1 MESDILDILDQL
13 GYEGPLSEEA
23 GLLAACGRG
32 FSSSEYVSLVT
43 WLSCRLS
50 RVTDSHTQESLIT
63 EDPHRCVSA
72 LLKDCCCPYE
82 GLASRIANGDIRE
95 TSDYLK
101 ILLFVASELQAA
113 EMEACKHSSVCVEK
127 DSSLQELRV
136 VCETLQLPDPAGP
149 HALSAVQQQVT
160 ALLTQLPHT
169 HLGDPAFKSSLR
181 PDQWGALE
189 KINGALAVEY
199 ECRRRMLIKRLD
211 VTVQSFS
218 WSDRAKVRVDRMARA
233 YQQKRFCLP
242 LQPAVCVAHLLA
254 AREDVCYVRKTSS
267 GSSRENTACA
277 VNRILM
283 GRVPDRGGRP
293 SEIQAPLPEMPVWR
307 KRTDGGGGG
316 GWRGGGG
323 GGGGGWRGGGGG
335 GGRWRTG
342 GRGGQYHH

>member
-23 GLLAACGRG
+23 GLLVACGRG

-50 RVTDSHTQESLIT
+50 RITDSHTQESLIT
-63 EDPHRCVSA
+63 DDPHRCAVEVSA

-82 GLASRIANGDIRE
+82 GLASRIANGDVRE
-95 TSDYLK
+95 TRDYLK
-101 ILLFVASELQAA
+101 VLLFVASELQAA
-113 EMEACKHSSVCVEK
+113 EMEACKHSSVCVEM
-127 DSSLQELRV
+127 DSCLQELRV

-149 HALSAVQQQVT
+149 DAFSAVQQQVKV
-160 ALLTQLPHT
+160 LLKQLPET
-169 HLGDPAFKSSLR
+169 HVGDPAFKSSLH
-181 PDQWGALE
+181 PDQWSELE

-218 WSDRAKVRVDRMARA
+218 WSDRAKVRIDRMARA
-233 YQQKRFCLP
+233 YQPKRFSLR
-242 LQPAVCVAHLLA
+242 LQSSVSVAHLLA
-254 AREDVCYVRKTSS
+254 AREDVCNMRKTSS
-267 GSSRENTACA
+267 GSSREHTACA

-293 SEIQAPLPEMPVWR
+293 SEIQAPLPEMPVWK
-307 KRTDGGGGG
+307 KRTDGGGRGG
-316 GWRGGGG
+316 RGRGGEGWRGG
-323 GGGGGWRGGGGG
+323 
-335 GGRWRTG
+335 RWRRG
-342 GRGGQYHH
+342 GRGGQYYH

>member
-23 GLLAACGRG
+23 GLLDACGRG
-32 FSSSEYVSLVT
+32 FNSSEYVSLVT

-50 RVTDSHTQESLIT
+50 RVTDTHTQESLIT

-82 GLASRIANGDIRE
+82 GLASRIMNGDIRE
-95 TSDYLK
+95 TSDCLK

-113 EMEACKHSSVCVEK
+113 EMEACKHSSVCVK
-127 DSSLQELRV
+127 DSALQELRV

-149 HALSAVQQQVT
+149 HDLSAVQQQVT

-169 HLGDPAFKSSLR
+169 HLGEPAFKSTLR
-181 PDQWGALE
+181 PDQWDALE
-189 KINGALAVEY
+189 EINGALAAEY

-233 YQQKRFCLP
+233 YQPKRFCLP

-293 SEIQAPLPEMPVWR
+293 SEIQAPLPEMPMWR
-307 KRTDGGGGG
+307 KRTDGGG
-316 GWRGGGG
+316 RGGGG
-323 GGGGGWRGGGGG
+323 RGGGG
-335 GGRWRTG
+335 GGRWRRG